1 MKKQQDPTGGCI
13 INISSVHQI
22 IPKPHYVPYAT
33 SKAGIEMMTK
43 TMALELAKDNIRVN
57 LVAPGAIDTD
67 MNTILRNNNSEL
79 EGVLKLIPMGKIGS
93 ANDVANVIEF
103 LASNKASYVTGA
115 SYFVDGGMTLYPS
128 FGPNVK
134 HNTLNHSNTATIR
147 K

>member
-1 MKKQQDPTGGCI
+1 
-13 INISSVHQI
+13 
-22 IPKPHYVPYAT
+22 VPYAT

-67 MNTILRNNNSEL
+67 MNTILRNNKSEL
-79 EGVLKLIPMGKIGS
+79 ESVLKLIPMGKVGS
-93 ANDVANVIEF
+93 ADDVANVVEF

-128 FGPNVK
+128 FGPNVQ
-134 HNTLNHSNTATIR
+134 HNAVSHGNNTATIR